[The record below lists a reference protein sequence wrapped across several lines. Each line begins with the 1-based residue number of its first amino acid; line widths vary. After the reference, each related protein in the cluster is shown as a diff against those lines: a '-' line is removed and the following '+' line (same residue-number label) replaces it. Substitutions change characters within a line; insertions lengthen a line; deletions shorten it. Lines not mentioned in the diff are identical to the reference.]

1 MTAMTL
7 VAGAAAFGDLADN
20 TPTIVLKI
28 GAAAVAMIS
37 IIQITTRVAEAS
49 FQHREWMKRW
59 INLGLQ
65 IKQKTIPDEN
75 DIQRWESETSMIES
89 ECVSECK
96 ALRIICEDES
106 ARYFSVPDRQ
116 HDVWLVQRVLANFGT
131 FQPNIK
137 VVADVK

>member
-1 MTAMTL
+1 MAALTL

-28 GAAAVAMIS
+28 GAAVVAMIS

-65 IKQKTIPDEN
+65 IKQKTIPEEY

-106 ARYFSVPDRQ
+106 ARYYSLPNRQ
-116 HDVWLVQRVLANFGT
+116 HNVWLVQRLLANFGT
-131 FQPNIK
+131 FQPKIKNIPDAK
-137 VVADVK
+137 